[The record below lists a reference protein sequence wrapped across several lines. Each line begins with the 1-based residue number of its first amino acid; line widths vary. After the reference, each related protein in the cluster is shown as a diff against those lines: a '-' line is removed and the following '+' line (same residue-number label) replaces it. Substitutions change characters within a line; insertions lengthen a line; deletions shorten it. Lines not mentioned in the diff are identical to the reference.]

1 MSFPSLAG
9 HAHTLP
15 MGKSIPS
22 HTHTLYD
29 NQGFRLNPL
38 TETDLKEGEV
48 LCDICN
54 GYGYSV
60 HDHWGKMVCKKCNGE
75 GKLDWIERIVG
86 KKNEIQGWSGYTASS
101 GWSGCSG
108 WTTGSSFY
116 ISGTGYADTSGYST
130 GNIVYDT
137 KDNKLKVSDGENL
150 IDVDP
155 LETKKT
161 IGNKI
166 LNGFKK
172 LLGV

>member
-60 HDHWGKMVCKKCNGE
+60 HNHWGKMVCKKCNGE

-86 KKNEIQGWSGYTASS
+86 KKNEIQGWSGYTAASGWTSSS
-101 GWSGCSG
+101 GWM
-108 WTTGSSFY
+108 TGSSF
-116 ISGTGYADTSGYST
+116 ILMELVMLILLVTIQELLFMIRKII
-130 GNIVYDT
+130 N
-137 KDNKLKVSDGENL
+137 LKYQMV
-150 IDVDP
+150 
-155 LETKKT
+155 
-161 IGNKI
+161 KI
-166 LNGFKK
+166 
-172 LLGV
+172 